1 MKAEIDV
8 KTQGMRALIQALGEV
23 EAERFV
29 SLVQREKFDYTHW
42 RQTALPDLS
51 VQQIH
56 DLALAHAARH
66 P

>member
-8 KTQGMRALIQALGEV
+8 KLQGMRALIKALGEV

-29 SLVQREKFDYTHW
+29 SLVQREQFDYTQW
-42 RQTALPDLS
+42 RHTGLPDLS

-56 DLALAHAARH
+56 DLASVHAAR
-66 P
+66 

>member
-29 SLVQREKFDYTHW
+29 SLVQREQFDYTVW
-42 RQTALPDLS
+42 RQNALPDLS
-51 VQQIH
+51 VQQLH
-56 DLALAHAARH
+56 DLAQAHLARH